1 MRLNDEESRVMV
13 EFGVDDDDDEGFCS
27 ASFLKI
33 LRRRISSE
41 SVKTRPFGEVGEETG
56 DVATCLR
63 FLGVDDMVVAADFRF
78 GFGKDYTLESIKES
92 RRRRLA
98 LFGWW
103 LYSVRFSFFVFTK

>member
-1 MRLNDEESRVMV
+1 MRLNDEESRVMI
-13 EFGVDDDDDEGFCS
+13 EFGVDDDDDAGFCS

-63 FLGVDDMVVAADFRF
+63 FLGVDDMVMLADFRF
-78 GFGKDYTLESIKES
+78 RSGRDCTPE
-92 RRRRLA
+92 
-98 LFGWW
+98 
-103 LYSVRFSFFVFTK
+103 